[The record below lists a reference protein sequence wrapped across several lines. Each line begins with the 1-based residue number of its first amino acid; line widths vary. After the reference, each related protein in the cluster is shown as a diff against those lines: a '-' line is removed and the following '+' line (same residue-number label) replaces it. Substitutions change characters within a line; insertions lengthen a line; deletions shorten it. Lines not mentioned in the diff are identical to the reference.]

1 MATPIH
7 KVKNDEH
14 VERRLQAAR
23 LLERLQAH
31 RQGRLTMTPAQIM
44 AAKIVIAKCIPT
56 PERRTHR

>member
-1 MATPIH
+1 MATRIH

-14 VERRLQAAR
+14 VEPRLQAAR

-31 RQGRLTMTPAQIM
+31 KEGRLKMTPAQIM

-56 PERRTHR
+56 PERRTRR